1 MNLNELLRLSVQKIF
16 PYPNVEVAN
25 WTEVIIYAIQLG
37 LTLLLLFL
45 LASYQKM
52 VINDTDQ
59 CDMNMVSKNLNAH
72 DLMSPQV
79 IVAKEN
85 TNAEQISARLL
96 AGEFNGVPVVDDKGA
111 VIGIVT
117 ALDILRALQG
127 DKKLNT
133 MLARDIM
140 TPNPSTVKKDT
151 PIEEIIRIIVEKEIV
166 LVPVV
171 EDNKKLI
178 GVVARLDIL
187 REKLNEGFITIEKR
201 EAVSRT

>member
-1 MNLNELLRLSVQKIF
+1 
-16 PYPNVEVAN
+16 
-25 WTEVIIYAIQLG
+25 
-37 LTLLLLFL
+37 
-45 LASYQKM
+45 
-52 VINDTDQ
+52 
-59 CDMNMVSKNLNAH
+59 
-72 DLMSPQV
+72 MSPQV

-96 AGEFNGVPVVDDKGA
+96 AGEFNGVPVVDDNGA

-117 ALDILRALQG
+117 ALDILKALQG
-127 DKKLNT
+127 NKKLNT

-140 TPNPSTVKKDT
+140 TPNPSTVKKDS
-151 PIEEIIRIIVEKEIV
+151 PIEEIIRILVEKEIV

-171 EDNKKLI
+171 EENNNKLI

-201 EAVSRT
+201 EALSRT

>member
-1 MNLNELLRLSVQKIF
+1 
-16 PYPNVEVAN
+16 VAN
-25 WTEVIIYAIQLG
+25 WTEVIIYDIQLG

-171 EDNKKLI
+171 EDNNRLI

>member
-1 MNLNELLRLSVQKIF
+1 M
-16 PYPNVEVAN
+16 
-25 WTEVIIYAIQLG
+25 
-37 LTLLLLFL
+37 
-45 LASYQKM
+45 
-52 VINDTDQ
+52 
-59 CDMNMVSKNLNAH
+59 NAH

-96 AGEFNGVPVVDDKGA
+96 AGEFNGVPVVDDNGA

-117 ALDILRALQG
+117 AFDILRAIQG
-127 DKKLNT
+127 GKKLNT

-140 TPNPSTVKKDT
+140 TPNPSVVKKDT
-151 PIEEIIRIIVEKEIV
+151 PIEEIIRILVEKEIV

-171 EDNKKLI
+171 EDNSNKLI

-201 EAVSRT
+201 EGVSRT

>member
-1 MNLNELLRLSVQKIF
+1 M
-16 PYPNVEVAN
+16 
-25 WTEVIIYAIQLG
+25 
-37 LTLLLLFL
+37 
-45 LASYQKM
+45 
-52 VINDTDQ
+52 
-59 CDMNMVSKNLNAH
+59 NAH

-79 IVAKEN
+79 VVAKEN

-117 ALDILRALQG
+117 ALDILKAMQDG
-127 DKKLNT
+127 NKKLNT

-151 PIEEIIRIIVEKEIV
+151 PIEEIIRILVEKEIV

-171 EDNKKLI
+171 EGNNNKLI

-201 EAVSRT
+201 EALSRT

>member
-1 MNLNELLRLSVQKIF
+1 M
-16 PYPNVEVAN
+16 
-25 WTEVIIYAIQLG
+25 
-37 LTLLLLFL
+37 
-45 LASYQKM
+45 
-52 VINDTDQ
+52 
-59 CDMNMVSKNLNAH
+59 NAH

-79 IVAKEN
+79 VVAKEN

-96 AGEFNGVPVVDDKGA
+96 AGEFNGVPVVDDNGA

-117 ALDILRALQG
+117 ALDILRAIQG
-127 DKKLNT
+127 GKKKLNT

-140 TPNPSTVKKDT
+140 TPNPSVVKKDT
-151 PIEEIIRIIVEKEIV
+151 PIEEIIRILVEKEIV

-171 EDNKKLI
+171 EDNNKLI

-201 EAVSRT
+201 EAISRT

>member
-1 MNLNELLRLSVQKIF
+1 
-16 PYPNVEVAN
+16 
-25 WTEVIIYAIQLG
+25 
-37 LTLLLLFL
+37 
-45 LASYQKM
+45 M
-52 VINDTDQ
+52 VI
-59 CDMNMVSKNLNAH
+59 KNLNAH

-79 IVAKEN
+79 VVAKEN

-96 AGEFNGVPVVDDKGA
+96 AGEFNGVPVVDDNGA

-117 ALDILRALQG
+117 ALDILKAMQDGG

-151 PIEEIIRIIVEKEIV
+151 PIEEIIRILVEKEIV

-171 EDNKKLI
+171 EDNNKLI

-201 EAVSRT
+201 EALSRT